1 MNDEPIP
8 FRNKAHG
15 NGAGPDEA
23 ALDDADA
30 LEVTLDTPAPG
41 PGRVT
46 NRLPEADLPE
56 ESLADW
62 ALSALPAETQR
73 HLRVAGRE
81 TALFA
86 TSLTGNMLKGLA
98 VTLNAVAEAL
108 NDYTSRHANVT
119 DLEAAR
125 QRRRPVNIE
134 VE

>member
-8 FRNKAHG
+8 FRNKPYS
-15 NGAGPDEA
+15 NGASHDEE
-23 ALDDADA
+23 ALDDAI
-30 LEVTLDTPAPG
+30 EVTLDTPSSAG
-41 PGRVT
+41 CET
-46 NRLPEADLPE
+46 ARLPEADLPD
-56 ESLADW
+56 ESLLEV
-62 ALSALPAETQR
+62 ALEFLPVETQR
-73 HLRVAGRE
+73 HLRAAGRE

-86 TSLTGNMLKGLA
+86 TSLAGNLLKGVA

-108 NDYTSRHANVT
+108 NTYTERHANVT